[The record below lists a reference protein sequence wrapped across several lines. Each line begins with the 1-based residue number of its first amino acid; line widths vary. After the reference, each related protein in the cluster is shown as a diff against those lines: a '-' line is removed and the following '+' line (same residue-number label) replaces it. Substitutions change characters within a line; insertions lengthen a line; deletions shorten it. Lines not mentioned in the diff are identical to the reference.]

1 MGNFGDSEKPD
12 AVSRNQGRDETG
24 SPESCAYGRA
34 ISGSSRRASVPH
46 SSDGHGAM
54 CLGLRIS
61 EIRALQWQ
69 DFDLKGRILTL
80 TRSIVGRYV
89 WNGGK
94 TGASEDEVFLDS
106 KLVSVLEDWRKQCVE
121 TPEAW
126 LFANADTK
134 RPVHGD
140 AIQKD
145 YLRPAGEK
153 IGLQGV
159 GWHSFRHTYRTLID
173 DIGTPLG
180 VQQRL
185 MRHADIKT
193 TMNTY
198 GSAFEKT
205 KRRANSRVADL
216 VLPPAIKSQLKDR
229 AKEVSLKN
237 LRPETATIQ

>member
-1 MGNFGDSEKPD
+1 
-12 AVSRNQGRDETG
+12 
-24 SPESCAYGRA
+24 
-34 ISGSSRRASVPH
+34 VP
-46 SSDGHGAM
+46 
-54 CLGLRIS
+54 GLRIS

-69 DFDLKGRILTL
+69 DFDLKGRTLTL

-106 KLVSVLEDWRKQCVE
+106 KLVSVLEDWRKRCVE

-159 GWHSFRHTYRTLID
+159 GVAQLSSHLSN
-173 DIGTPLG
+173 
-180 VQQRL
+180 
-185 MRHADIKT
+185 AD
-193 TMNTY
+193 
-198 GSAFEKT
+198 
-205 KRRANSRVADL
+205 
-216 VLPPAIKSQLKDR
+216 
-229 AKEVSLKN
+229 
-237 LRPETATIQ
+237 